1 MNRAAFVFAGA
12 AESSGG
18 KSPIREGSRSQEGA
32 MSQIVTLKVTP
43 RTGKGSRAAIKL
55 RKQGLVPAVV
65 YGHKEANAAVAV
77 SAEELDRAIR
87 VLHARMLS
95 LELDG
100 KSETV
105 LIREVQWDPF
115 GKQMMHVDFERKSA
129 SEKVKVTIPVE
140 LRNTP
145 KVTGGGVLD
154 QPLHTLHIEC
164 SLGSIPEAIRI
175 DITNLVLGE
184 PIHVKE
190 LALPEGVRVLEPPE
204 AVVVQLKLPGIEAV
218 VAPTAVAAAPGT
230 TPAEPEVIKKEK
242 KVEEEEEK

>member
-1 MNRAAFVFAGA
+1 
-12 AESSGG
+12 
-18 KSPIREGSRSQEGA
+18 
-32 MSQIVTLKVTP
+32 MSTKIVSLKVTP
-43 RTGKGSRAAIKL
+43 RAGSGSRTAAKL
-55 RKQGLVPAVV
+55 RKQGLVPGIV

-105 LIREVQWDPF
+105 LIREVQWDAF

-164 SLGSIPEAIRI
+164 PLGSIPEAIRI

-190 LALPEGVRVLEPPE
+190 LTLPEGVQVLEPPE

-218 VAPTAVAAAPGT
+218 VAPAGAAAAAPGAA
-230 TPAEPEVIKKEK
+230 PAEPEVIKKEK
-242 KVEEEEEK
+242 KVEEEEEEKKK